1 MVCKPGLAAAAYRQS
16 LLEAQEACRL
26 IQDNG
31 SYQNTL
37 GGAQYRAGD
46 YQAALAT
53 LARSEKLNIVLY
65 KGPFPGDRA
74 FLAMAHHRLGKQ
86 EQAQSM
92 LQRLREV
99 MRQPRWKKDEESQ
112 AFVREAESLLSLKPG
127 VRN

>member
-1 MVCKPGLAAAAYRQS
+1 
-16 LLEAQEACRL
+16 
-26 IQDNG
+26 
-31 SYQNTL
+31 
-37 GGAQYRAGD
+37 
-46 YQAALAT
+46 
-53 LARSEKLNIVLY
+53 
-65 KGPFPGDRA
+65 
-74 FLAMAHHRLGKQ
+74 MAHHRLGKQ